1 MKKLYVLTVLAVAA
15 ILLTA
20 CGPSN
25 ELVVYMPKEYISEDV
40 VLAFEEEYGI
50 KVALRYFDSNEVAL
64 TQAKVNNYDLIIPS
78 DYAIEELATEG
89 YLKEIDWTRLDI
101 ETDDLSTK
109 LTEVLAELESD
120 GFDLLKYSMPYFWG
134 TIGIIYDNTK
144 AGLAA
149 QLEAEGWNAFQDQAL
164 TKMIYDSPRDAFMAA
179 LYAQSTPISMSTATQ
194 ADIDAA
200 EQWLKDSWGD
210 NTYLKSDEILEEA
223 IGAVPYDIAM
233 VYSGDAAYIL
243 QNTPEY
249 SFFVP
254 EWTNV
259 WVDGFVIPKNT
270 QHEDWAYDFINFMSS
285 YDAVLDNTLEMRYSP
300 IRQDVLD
307 ELLTYTE
314 VDPEEEDPFY
324 VDDRINLAFNFTV
337 DQFNYEFYRY
347 DNDLKDMIDEGY
359 NDFQFS
365 H

>member
-15 ILLTA
+15 ILLVA
-20 CGPSN
+20 CGPS
-25 ELVVYMPKEYISEDV
+25 D
-40 VLAFEEEYGI
+40 AFEEEYGI
-50 KVALRYFDSNEVAL
+50 KVSLSYFDSNEIAL

-78 DYAIEELATEG
+78 DYGIEELAKEG
-89 YLKEIDWTRLDI
+89 YLKEIDWERLDI
-101 ETDDLSTK
+101 TQDELSDG
-109 LTEVLAELESD
+109 LVDILSQLEDD
-120 GFDLLKYSMPYFWG
+120 GFDLLKHSIPYFWG

-144 AGLAA
+144 EGLQE
-149 QLEAEGWNAFQDQAL
+149 QLEENGWNVFQNQSL

-179 LYAQSTPISMSTATQ
+179 LYAQNPPVSMSHATQ
-194 ADIDAA
+194 TDINAA
-200 EQWLKDSWGD
+200 EAWLKESWGD
-210 NTYLKSDEILEEA
+210 NTFLKSDEILEEA

-243 QNTPEY
+243 QNTVEY
-249 SFFVP
+249 SFFIP

-285 YDAVLDNTLEMRYSP
+285 YDSVLENTLEMRYSP
-300 IRQDVLD
+300 IRQDVLT

-314 VDPEEEDPFY
+314 IDPEEEDPFY
-324 VDDRINLAFNFTV
+324 LDERVNLAFNFV
-337 DQFNYEFYRY
+337 IDAFNYEFFRY

-359 NDFQFS
+359 DNFQFS